1 MNELDAYEDDEHAGA
16 DALAEL
22 TDAKAF
28 LGRGWGFPVAVQG
41 GRIATAEYEEDI
53 RQAIR
58 IILDTDP
65 GERVMRP
72 DFGAGLRALLF
83 EPINTMTIA
92 LARHRVEQALIL
104 WEPRI
109 DNIGVEV
116 SAQAKQGLLRIEVR
130 YRVRKTNTFYNL
142 VYPFYVQEG
151 RSSSSTPAGTGAAL
165 Q

>member
-1 MNELDAYEDDEHAGA
+1 MSDIAP
-16 DALAEL
+16 
-22 TDAKAF
+22 DAKAF
-28 LGRGWGFPVAVQG
+28 LGRGVAFPIAVDDKGSVALAQ
-41 GRIATAEYEEDI
+41 YEEDI

-83 EPINTMTIA
+83 EPINTNTMA

-109 DNIGVEV
+109 DSIVV
-116 SAQAKQGLLRIEVR
+116 KVDAQPKVGLLNIDIR
-130 YRVRKTNTFYNL
+130 YRVRTTNTFYNL
-142 VYPFYVQEG
+142 VYPFYLQEG
-151 RSSSSTPAGTGAAL
+151 RT